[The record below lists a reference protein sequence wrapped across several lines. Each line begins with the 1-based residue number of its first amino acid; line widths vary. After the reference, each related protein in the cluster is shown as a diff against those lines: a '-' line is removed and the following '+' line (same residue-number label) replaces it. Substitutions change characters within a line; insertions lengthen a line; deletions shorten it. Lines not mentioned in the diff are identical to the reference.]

1 MNISSYIFNRGKR
14 ASTKGHAVAACRLL
28 ANVTRFQILS
38 ALIAAQR
45 AGNELCVSE
54 IASAVSA
61 SQSATS
67 HQLAL
72 LEAHGVV
79 MKKRMGQTVC
89 YNLASSLISKDI
101 ESIIRTFNA

>member
-1 MNISSYIFNRGKR
+1 MSISSYLF
-14 ASTKGHAVAACRLL
+14 KGNQKSDIKKQALAACRILSN
-28 ANVTRFQILS
+28 ATRFQILS

-89 YNLASSLISKDI
+89 YNLARSSISQNI
-101 ESIIRTFNA
+101 ENIIHTFNK